1 MYSEHLSVEIHI
13 YCNVC
18 LKLLYCSS
26 MGGLKLEVNSEGKY
40 VRIMNS
46 GDVRVRANY
55 MYMYMYM

>member
-1 MYSEHLSVEIHI
+1 
-13 YCNVC
+13 
-18 LKLLYCSS
+18 